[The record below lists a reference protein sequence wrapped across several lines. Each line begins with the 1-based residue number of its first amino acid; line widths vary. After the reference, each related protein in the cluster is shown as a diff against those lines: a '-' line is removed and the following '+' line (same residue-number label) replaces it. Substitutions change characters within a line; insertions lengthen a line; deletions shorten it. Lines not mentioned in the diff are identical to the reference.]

1 MTQSKPQQKPKKKRI
16 QVEFNEAN
24 GAKKTRTA

>member
-16 QVEFNEAN
+16 IQVEFNEAN
-24 GAKKTRTA
+24 GAKKT